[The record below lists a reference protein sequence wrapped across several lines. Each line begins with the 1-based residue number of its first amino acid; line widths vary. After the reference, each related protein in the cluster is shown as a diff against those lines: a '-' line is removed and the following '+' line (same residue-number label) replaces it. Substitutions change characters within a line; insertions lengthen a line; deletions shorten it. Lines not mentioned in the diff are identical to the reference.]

1 MNDYQS
7 GSGGKGIRV
16 AAAAANIARGA
27 AYGGVYGAAAEA
39 AKSFLPELIKLGVIL
54 LFVVVLFP
62 LFAFVSLPNIL
73 FGFNSS
79 TDQEIIEFT
88 DSAQELTQIY
98 DRATSRTPSILE
110 RLVNTILPGFRLPDG
125 SAQYDSYSVTENLGN
140 LNQYWLVAIGS
151 TKYKQDLTAMDEAAV
166 DDLIYGKGEWKYL
179 IPLGLVAWY
188 FAGMLLN
195 SIRLGIQSVFGADS
209 DQIKSI
215 WVVNPFVNFAAVF
228 TPTGLATIAVG
239 ALMFCLITK
248 KGYHWFSGY
257 KYTRDKRG
265 FDILPNG
272 THGTSAFMGKE
283 EQEKVLLTGPIQDLD
298 GTILGKQKDDPDD
311 DDKYAEYV
319 TLKPGCGLTEHIM
332 IYGATGSGKTRGFV
346 KPFILQAMR
355 RRESMVLVD
364 VKGEIYEGMSQILR
378 DDGYEVKMF
387 NLLDKEHSDAWN
399 CLSVIEQDKNLVQ
412 SIAEVI
418 IKNTSNANERQDF
431 WEKAELNLLM
441 ALMHYVATQTIP
453 GTNQL
458 LPIQQRSLG
467 EIYRILSNES
477 FADLEQRFEALPK
490 GHPALP
496 PYGIFKLAN
505 RQIWGNIAIGLGN
518 RLSVFQN
525 PLVDKITSY
534 NEIDLTL
541 PGQKPCAYF
550 CCISAQDSSLEFL
563 SSLFFSQLFSSLME
577 YGRRNGDHGRLPVRV
592 NVCLEEF
599 CNIGKLMDF
608 KRVLE
613 VCRGSNIFCQLV
625 VQSIPQLK
633 DRYPKTEWEELI
645 GCTDV
650 QICLGCND
658 VDTAK
663 YISQKCGVTTI
674 RVENNQMPIAPLFS
688 PVYSTTRPYSQTKS
702 NTQRPLMYLD
712 EVLHMNNR
720 ECLVLLRGQNVL
732 KLYKITPE
740 EFPAFCRLKDV
751 RVSSHT
757 PRWRITE
764 ESERRH
770 APQPAQK
777 PAPAA
782 DATPPQP
789 PQAPPSPSATPSP
802 PEVGIEREARREKRR
817 PASEPQYSYGLLDSS
832 LCGLE
837 GDAEEDAGELA
848 ETAPYGALELM
859 ETMPED
865 IGGPPL

>member
-1 MNDYQS
+1 MFRLSEKLARLED
-7 GSGGKGIRV
+7 R
-16 AAAAANIARGA
+16 AANRWGKKW
-27 AYGGVYGAAAEA
+27 ER
-39 AKSFLPELIKLGVIL
+39 FR
-54 LFVVVLFP
+54 
-62 LFAFVSLPNIL
+62 
-73 FGFNSS
+73 
-79 TDQEIIEFT
+79 
-88 DSAQELTQIY
+88 
-98 DRATSRTPSILE
+98 DRH
-110 RLVNTILPGFRLPDG
+110 
-125 SAQYDSYSVTENLGN
+125 
-140 LNQYWLVAIGS
+140 
-151 TKYKQDLTAMDEAAV
+151 
-166 DDLIYGKGEWKYL
+166 KGEWKL
-179 IPLGLVAWY
+179 LVPLGLAAWY
-188 FAGMLLN
+188 FAGMFLN
-195 SIRLGIQSVFGADS
+195 SIRLGIESVFGEHS
-209 DQIKSI
+209 DEITSI
-215 WVVNPFVNFAAVF
+215 WVVNPFLNFAAVF
-228 TPTGLATIAVG
+228 TPTGLGTIAVG
-239 ALMFCLITK
+239 ALLFCLVTK

-265 FDILPNG
+265 FAILPDG
-272 THGTSAFMGKE
+272 THGTATFMGKK
-283 EQEKVLLTGPIQDLD
+283 EQDKVLLSGTISELE
-298 GTILGKQKDDPDD
+298 GTILGKKKDNPDD

-332 IYGATGSGKTRGFV
+332 VYGATGSGKTRGMV
-346 KPFILQAMR
+346 IPFILQAMR
-355 RRESMVLVD
+355 RGESMVLVD
-364 VKGEIYEGMSQILR
+364 VKGEIYERTSEILR
-378 DDGYEVKMF
+378 EEGYEVKMF
-387 NLLDKEHSDAWN
+387 NLLDKENSDAWN
-399 CLSVIEQDKNLVQ
+399 CLSGIEQDKNLVQ

-431 WEKAELNLLM
+431 WENAEKNLLM

-477 FADLEQRFEALPK
+477 FSDLESRFEALPK
-490 GHPALP
+490 GHPALA

-534 NEIDLTL
+534 NEIDLTQ

-563 SSLFFSQLFSSLME
+563 SSLFFSQLFTSLMD
-577 YGRRNGDHGRLPVRV
+577 YGRRYGNHGRLPVKV

-645 GCTDV
+645 GCTDI

-674 RVENNQMPIAPLFS
+674 RVENNQMPLTPLFS

-712 EVLHMNNR
+712 EVLHMDNR
-720 ECLVLLRGQNVL
+720 ECLVLLRGQNAL

-740 EFPAFCRLKDV
+740 EFPAYSRLKDAK
-751 RVSSHT
+751 VSDHI
-757 PRWRITE
+757 PCWRKAE
-764 ESERRH
+764 EENRKTAPPERRSPKPEEA
-770 APQPAQK
+770 APS
-777 PAPAA
+777 
-782 DATPPQP
+782 PPQP
-789 PQAPPSPSATPSP
+789 EGQVPPAEKPGQAPGEGEGRPRPSF
-802 PEVGIEREARREKRR
+802 
-817 PASEPQYSYGLLDSS
+817 EPQFSYGLMGSKP
-832 LCGLE
+832 CGLE
-837 GDAEEDAGELA
+837 IDGTEDTGDPGEDA
-848 ETAPYGALELM
+848 PCDALELM
-859 ETMPED
+859 EMMPED
-865 IGGPPL
+865 IGGPQG

>member
-1 MNDYQS
+1 MAKVIAVYNKK
-7 GSGGKGIRV
+7 GGCGKTTT
-16 AAAAANIARGA
+16 ATTLAYLLARRGKRTA
-27 AYGGVYGAAAEA
+27 LIDLDSQGDSSLAYGVPNPDKLQTTILSLVKQVIIGEPLPSPSSYMYSYHGVDLVPSNE
-39 AKSFLPELIKLGVIL
+39 EI
-54 LFVVVLFP
+54 
-62 LFAFVSLPNIL
+62 
-73 FGFNSS
+73 S
-79 TDQEIIEFT
+79 T
-88 DSAQELTQIY
+88 
-98 DRATSRTPSILE
+98 LE
-110 RLVNTILPGFRLPDG
+110 RNLSNVDFREYILKEYISQISPG
-125 SAQYDSYSVTENLGN
+125 YDY
-140 LNQYWLVAIGS
+140 III
-151 TKYKQDLTAMDEAAV
+151 D
-166 DDLIYGKGEWKYL
+166 
-179 IPLGLVAWY
+179 
-188 FAGMLLN
+188 
-195 SIRLGIQSVFGADS
+195 
-209 DQIKSI
+209 
-215 WVVNPFVNFAAVF
+215 
-228 TPTGLATIAVG
+228 
-239 ALMFCLITK
+239 C
-248 KGYHWFSGY
+248 
-257 KYTRDKRG
+257 
-265 FDILPNG
+265 
-272 THGTSAFMGKE
+272 
-283 EQEKVLLTGPIQDLD
+283 
-298 GTILGKQKDDPDD
+298 ILGKQKDDPDD

-751 RVSSHT
+751 RVSSHKYADRLPLDANSMFVVDDEKQRSKMALAFYRT
-757 PRWRITE
+757 IQKDLAEYEKRATHLIQSGNQSPAIMDRMVLSIRELERKKIYY
-764 ESERRH
+764 ESILKQELHEVDEQYTSLRYLSDELQIR
-770 APQPAQK
+770 ARSIQAQK
-777 PAPAA
+777 RLAA
-782 DATPPQP
+782 
-789 PQAPPSPSATPSP
+789 
-802 PEVGIEREARREKRR
+802 
-817 PASEPQYSYGLLDSS
+817 
-832 LCGLE
+832 
-837 GDAEEDAGELA
+837 
-848 ETAPYGALELM
+848 
-859 ETMPED
+859 
-865 IGGPPL
+865 

>member
-1 MNDYQS
+1 M
-7 GSGGKGIRV
+7 
-16 AAAAANIARGA
+16 
-27 AYGGVYGAAAEA
+27 
-39 AKSFLPELIKLGVIL
+39 
-54 LFVVVLFP
+54 
-62 LFAFVSLPNIL
+62 
-73 FGFNSS
+73 
-79 TDQEIIEFT
+79 
-88 DSAQELTQIY
+88 
-98 DRATSRTPSILE
+98 
-110 RLVNTILPGFRLPDG
+110 
-125 SAQYDSYSVTENLGN
+125 
-140 LNQYWLVAIGS
+140 
-151 TKYKQDLTAMDEAAV
+151 
-166 DDLIYGKGEWKYL
+166 
-179 IPLGLVAWY
+179 
-188 FAGMLLN
+188 
-195 SIRLGIQSVFGADS
+195 
-209 DQIKSI
+209 
-215 WVVNPFVNFAAVF
+215 
-228 TPTGLATIAVG
+228 
-239 ALMFCLITK
+239 
-248 KGYHWFSGY
+248 
-257 KYTRDKRG
+257 
-265 FDILPNG
+265 
-272 THGTSAFMGKE
+272 
-283 EQEKVLLTGPIQDLD
+283 
-298 GTILGKQKDDPDD
+298 
-311 DDKYAEYV
+311 
-319 TLKPGCGLTEHIM
+319 
-332 IYGATGSGKTRGFV
+332 
-346 KPFILQAMR
+346 
-355 RRESMVLVD
+355 
-364 VKGEIYEGMSQILR
+364 
-378 DDGYEVKMF
+378 
-387 NLLDKEHSDAWN
+387 
-399 CLSVIEQDKNLVQ
+399 
-412 SIAEVI
+412 
-418 IKNTSNANERQDF
+418 
-431 WEKAELNLLM
+431 
-441 ALMHYVATQTIP
+441 
-453 GTNQL
+453 
-458 LPIQQRSLG
+458 G

-740 EFPAFCRLKDV
+740 EFPAFCRL
-751 RVSSHT
+751 RMSGCPAI
-757 PRWRITE
+757 PRAGA
-764 ESERRH
+764 SRRNRNGGTLH
-770 APQPAQK
+770 SRHRSLRRRLMPRLPSL
-777 PAPAA
+777 PRRPHLLRL
-782 DATPPQP
+782 PPLP
-789 PQAPPSPSATPSP
+789 RKRGLNGRP
-802 PEVGIEREARREKRR
+802 GEKRGGR
-817 PASEPQYSYGLLDSS
+817 PVSRSIP
-832 LCGLE
+832 
-837 GDAEEDAGELA
+837 
-848 ETAPYGALELM
+848 TA
-859 ETMPED
+859 
-865 IGGPPL
+865 